1 MNGFR
6 YFRRLVFLITFLFIV
21 LPVLKDCIR

>member
-6 YFRRLVFLITFLFIV
+6 YFRRLVFLITFLCVFSVIAM
-21 LPVLKDCIR
+21 DCVK